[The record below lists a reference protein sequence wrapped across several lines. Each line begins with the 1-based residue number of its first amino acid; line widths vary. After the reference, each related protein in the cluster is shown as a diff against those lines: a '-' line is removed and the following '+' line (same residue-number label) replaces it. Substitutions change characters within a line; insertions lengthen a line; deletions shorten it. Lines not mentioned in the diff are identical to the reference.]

1 LVFGFGKSEIG
12 GDRKGKINF
21 GSHCLQQQFV
31 FPKSKA
37 IVRENVELAL
47 AESVFY
53 IHFFV
58 EVYEPD
64 STKKWIFRSIQFD

>member
-1 LVFGFGKSEIG
+1 
-12 GDRKGKINF
+12 
-21 GSHCLQQQFV
+21 FV
-31 FPKSKA
+31 LPKSKA
-37 IVRENVELAL
+37 TVRENVNSTL